1 MKIKGRVWKFGDDIS
16 TDHIIPGRYYHLRDN
31 LPELAKHVME
41 DANPEFPKKVRP
53 GDIIVAG
60 KNFGMGSSREHAV
73 LVLKQAGVAAVVA
86 KSFARIFFRNAI
98 NNGLPLIIADTTEI
112 DTGDII
118 EIDLEKGIIINTT
131 KNKEIKFQPLPKIM
145 RDILMEGGIIE
156 YIKKHGGLPLG

>member
-41 DANPEFPKKVRP
+41 DADPEFPKKVRP

-131 KNKEIKFQPLPKIM
+131 KNKEIKFQPLPRIM